1 MPYFDKIKKGI
12 LRGCLLKHYNFQ
24 KFCLTIKKSQNIMN
38 MIVARTTMHYQVR
51 CYCFVES

>member
-1 MPYFDKIKKGI
+1 MPYFDKIKKGV